1 MLKKRKISLILGV
14 ILFLTFLM
22 PNTFYSNASF
32 FTPKMEIKEN
42 GIHFSNTDNGFKNIG
57 NEEKAINTILTEYRL
72 LIAFGVGVASFVM
85 IGIFIVNFIKLANSK
100 GNPQARSKA
109 VGALIFTGIA
119 TAMLGSIVTITKLFY
134 NFL

>member
-1 MLKKRKISLILGV
+1 
-14 ILFLTFLM
+14 
-22 PNTFYSNASF
+22 
-32 FTPKMEIKEN
+32 
-42 GIHFSNTDNGFKNIG
+42 
-57 NEEKAINTILTEYRL
+57 
-72 LIAFGVGVASFVM
+72 M